1 LKDELPDKQNQLESQ
16 LSIVESKLLE
26 LKEELCL
33 QISKCREMFSSS
45 STSSAKPPL
54 LIANTVVTAL
64 NEEREKRQLSL
75 IVHNLTES
83 NATEGEARKRDD
95 IKEVTDIL
103 KYLGAK
109 TNVTKA
115 LRLGKKSDK
124 PRLLKT
130 SVDSVESKAFILRN
144 CTNLRK
150 TEPSNRF
157 NKIYITP
164 DLTPAEK
171 EANRQLRMQLKEM
184 NKDGNR
190 YKIKNGRIVQR
201 RD

>member
-1 LKDELPDKQNQLESQ
+1 
-16 LSIVESKLLE
+16 
-26 LKEELCL
+26 
-33 QISKCREMFSSS
+33 
-45 STSSAKPPL
+45 
-54 LIANTVVTAL
+54 VTAL
-64 NEEREKRQLSL
+64 NEEREKEKRQLSL

-83 NATEGEARKRDD
+83 NATKGEARKRDD
-95 IKEVTDIL
+95 IKKVTDIL

-109 TNVTKA
+109 TNATKA

-124 PRLLKT
+124 PRLLKI

-164 DLTPAEK
+164 DLTPAER
-171 EANRQLRMQLKEM
+171 EANRQVRM
-184 NKDGNR
+184 
-190 YKIKNGRIVQR
+190 
-201 RD
+201 